1 MIFIPKLNR
10 WTSPWLALIAG
21 MALLQFPA
29 LAQEEKPV
37 APPSGEPLVES
48 ASPDATAGINPDA
61 VSSFQVRTY
70 HIRGKKL
77 WEGLLRVL
85 GESGYPPEEIDQKAM
100 RVKTSFVDFQARDY
114 SEAVAEA
121 APRMTA
127 TYRILQMNQVREGK
141 VSLEGVVSKG
151 DNGAVLSLR
160 ARILVQGLDQAK
172 RIKIMVDRRSSGVIE
187 SDFLRKLEDTLKL
200 ERR

>member
-1 MIFIPKLNR
+1 MVFIPILKR
-10 WTSPWLALIAG
+10 CTPPWLALVAG
-21 MALLQFPA
+21 MALLLSPVS
-29 LAQEEKPV
+29 AQDEKPAV
-37 APPSGEPLVES
+37 PPAGEPPAES
-48 ASPDATAGINPDA
+48 ASPDATAGIHPDA

-77 WEGLLRVL
+77 WQGLLRVL
-85 GESGYPPEEIDQKAM
+85 GESGYPPEEIDEKAM

-121 APRMTA
+121 APRISA

-141 VSLEGVVSKG
+141 VSLEGIVSKG

-187 SDFLRKLEDTLKL
+187 SDFMRKLEDTLEL

>member
-1 MIFIPKLNR
+1 MMVIPNLNR
-10 WTSPWLALIAG
+10 RTAACLALVAG
-21 MALLQFPA
+21 MALTQA
-29 LAQEEKPV
+29 SVSAQNEP
-37 APPSGEPLVES
+37 PPSPPADEPSSES
-48 ASPDATAGINPDA
+48 TTPDATGGIHPDA

-121 APRMTA
+121 APHLSA

-141 VSLEGVVSKG
+141 VSLEGIVSKG
-151 DNGAVLSLR
+151 DGGAVLSLR

-187 SDFLRKLEDTLKL
+187 SDFLRKLEDTLEL

>member
-1 MIFIPKLNR
+1 MTVIPNLKR
-10 WTSPWLALIAG
+10 WTPPCLALVAG
-21 MALLQFPA
+21 MALA
-29 LAQEEKPV
+29 LAPVSAQDEKPMTPP
-37 APPSGEPLVES
+37 AGAPSGES
-48 ASPDATAGINPDA
+48 TSPDATAGIHPDA

-85 GESGYPPEEIDQKAM
+85 GESGYPPEEIDEKGM

-121 APRMTA
+121 APRISA

-141 VSLEGVVSKG
+141 VSLEGIVSKG
-151 DNGAVLSLR
+151 EGGAVLSLR

-187 SDFLRKLEDTLKL
+187 SDFLRKLEDTLEL